1 MFYRS
6 CLCLALPSAL
16 LLASPALAD
25 VTADDVWANMQAQ
38 ARATGGRLD
47 ATLSRTGETL
57 TVDGV
62 QIDWTLSEGIGR
74 FTLTAPGY
82 TMIEQGDGTVQ
93 IIYPTTQSYVLD
105 MLVDGDRASIEVGL
119 ESAASVTTASG
130 DPGDISYAA
139 QMSSDMSGYVQ
150 FMPDDEVPIRFDFD
164 IAGGSMDFSYR
175 MTEGPLLTMTG
186 QSTAAPATFNLQM
199 AMDPDVTSVVSG
211 EVGASNS
218 QFEIRLPTDGFD
230 LLDISAALRA
240 GLLFDMTSVMDSNSY
255 TTKVFLYGQPFSEE
269 ERWSGRTESRLALN
283 ADRLIYDLT
292 GADTAMV
299 MRGENNLHLPVDI
312 AFEAAAASVHI
323 DVPVSGR
330 DTPQDFEL
338 RINAEGLR
346 MGAGLWALFDPAK
359 AIPRD
364 PATFGIDLSGTVL
377 NRVDLLNFRQFMGDV
392 SQLPEPE
399 LMSLTLSRFIM
410 TGAGTE
416 TTGSGAFSFDNS
428 DMESFDG
435 LPRPEGRA
443 EFEASGIE
451 GLIETLISVG
461 AMTQDDAFG
470 ARMGL
475 GMVTDMVGDDS
486 YRSEVEINAEGHV
499 IVNGQRLR

>member
-1 MFYRS
+1 MSCRS
-6 CLCLALPSAL
+6 CLCLVLPSAL
-16 LLASPALAD
+16 MLASPALAD
-25 VTADDVWANMQAQ
+25 VTADDVWANLQAQ
-38 ARATGGRLD
+38 ARATGGSLD

-62 QIDWTLSEGIGR
+62 QIDWTLPEGIGQV
-74 FTLTAPGY
+74 TLTTPGY
-82 TMIEQGDGTVQ
+82 AMIEQGDGTVQ

-105 MLVDGDRASIEVGL
+105 MLIDGERASVEVGL
-119 ESAASVTTASG
+119 ETAASVTTASG
-130 DPGDISYAA
+130 DPGDISYGA
-139 QMSSDMSGYVQ
+139 QMSSDMSGYFQVASE
-150 FMPDDEVPIRFDFD
+150 DEGPIRFDFD
-164 IAGGSMDFSYR
+164 LAGGGMDFSYR
-175 MTEGPLLTMTG
+175 VTEGPLLTIAG
-186 QSTAAPATFNLQM
+186 QSTATPATFDIQM
-199 AMDPDVTSVVSG
+199 AMGPDVTGVVAG

-218 QFEIRLPTDGFD
+218 QFEIRLPADGFD
-230 LLDISAALRA
+230 LLDVAAALRA
-240 GLLFDMTSVMDSNSY
+240 GLLFDMTSVMESNSY
-255 TTKVFLYGQPFSEE
+255 STRVFLYGQPFSEE
-269 ERWSGRTESRLALN
+269 ERWSGRTENRLALD

-292 GADTAMV
+292 GADTAIM
-299 MRGENNLHLPVDI
+299 MRGENDLDLPVDI

-330 DTPQDFEL
+330 DSPQDFDL

-377 NRVDLLNFRQFMGDV
+377 NRVDLLDFRQFMGDV
-392 SQLPEPE
+392 SRLPEPE
-399 LMSLTLSRFIM
+399 LLSLTLSRFIM

-416 TTGSGAFSFDNS
+416 TTGSGAFTFDNS

-443 EFEASGIE
+443 DFEASGIE
-451 GLIETLISVG
+451 GLIETLVSMGV
-461 AMTQDDAFG
+461 MTQDDAFG